1 MSCDEAPFVRLTGVT
16 LSKHVSALVDTRVAH
31 RLSPV
36 GKKLSATLKRRR
48 VGSLWLFV
56 IQVLNK
62 YDSNKLLL
70 LSKKHCKKS
79 KQLEKLSTFHKSSRH
94 FFPFINFISS

>member
-31 RLSPV
+31 RFPV

-79 KQLEKLSTFHKSSRH
+79 KQLEKLSTFHKSSRQ